1 MITKTFEQTIYHK
14 WTNSLGCPA
23 ETAYQNGTTIVPESK
38 YEDKKIIVLQEIG
51 QHVFAQ
57 IDPFYYQDL
66 NNLVKDL
73 PEGTSISGVHIQ
85 EAWGTDSIK
94 THSFGK
100 TYYLQS
106 ADLPAYAPP
115 PPFVLRKLTSDDTE
129 AMSALH
135 AANTPEDVEEGY
147 VEVTHQIA
155 FGCFHNG
162 RLVAA
167 SSGYERTGFL
177 DIGVLTHPD
186 HRRKGLG
193 KATVGE
199 LCKWANEKHII
210 PQYRHDIEN
219 INSQHVAESLNFKPY
234 FKTEAIT
241 FR

>member
-14 WTNSLGCPA
+14 WTNSFGCPA
-23 ETAYQNGTTIVPESK
+23 ETAYQSGTTIIPESK
-38 YEDKKIIVLQEIG
+38 YEDKKIIILQEIG
-51 QHVFAQ
+51 PHVFAQ

-66 NNLVKDL
+66 HSLLKDL
-73 PEGTSISGVHIQ
+73 PYGTSISGVHIQ
-85 EAWGTDSIK
+85 AVWGKDSIK
-94 THSFGK
+94 TQSLGK

-106 ADLPAYAPP
+106 TDLPAYTLHES
-115 PPFVLRKLTSDDTE
+115 FSLRKLIPEDAE
-129 AMSALH
+129 AMSILH
-135 AANTPEDVEEGY
+135 AANTPEEVQEGY

-162 RLVAA
+162 LLVAA

-186 HRRKGLG
+186 YRRKGLG
-193 KATVGE
+193 KAVVGE

-210 PQYRHDIEN
+210 PQYRHDVTN